1 MTPPRTAS
9 ARAAPHRASTGG
21 SHAARSGSRTKK
33 GTTARRPKARARAKT
48 SQRHRRVSAPPRGR
62 RLPLLVTSF
71 VIVGMVVVG
80 VVSLQAVVSQGS
92 FRMQQLARH
101 NQELQHEYGRLKLQ
115 VAELSSP
122 GRIAKEARHL
132 GFRLPNPDEVRTLA
146 VKGGAVRPSVAR
158 GTLGRPVLSLKK
170 ELGQEP

>member
-1 MTPPRTAS
+1 
-9 ARAAPHRASTGG
+9 
-21 SHAARSGSRTKK
+21 
-33 GTTARRPKARARAKT
+33 
-48 SQRHRRVSAPPRGR
+48 
-62 RLPLLVTSF
+62 LLVTSF
-71 VIVGMVVVG
+71 FIVGLVVMG

-101 NQELQHEYGRLKLQ
+101 NQELQHQYGRLKLQ

-132 GFRLPNPDEVRTLA
+132 GFRLPSPNEVRTLA
-146 VKGGAVRPSVAR
+146 VKGGAVRAPSGP

-170 ELGQEP
+170 ELGQGP

>member
-1 MTPPRTAS
+1 MTAPRTAT
-9 ARAAPHRASTGG
+9 AGTTPRRATTGG
-21 SHAARSGSRTKK
+21 SHAARSRPARK
-33 GTTARRPKARARAKT
+33 GTSARRPKARALAKT
-48 SQRHRRVSAPPRGR
+48 SQRRVRVTAPPRGR
-62 RLPLLVTSF
+62 RFPLLVTSF
-71 VIVGMVVVG
+71 VIVGLVVVG

-101 NQELQHEYGRLKLQ
+101 NQELQHEYGRLKLR

-132 GFRLPNPDEVRTLA
+132 GFRLPNSDAVRTLA
-146 VKGGAVRPSVAR
+146 VKGGTVRPPAAR

-170 ELGQEP
+170 ELGQGP